1 MLYRAT
7 MDGGDTINFHKKCD
21 NILNTLILVKTEYR
35 RFGGF
40 TPIPWSTIGDYKYDP
55 EMKTFVFSLDN
66 KKIYYLKDK
75 GNQAVYHHKECGPC
89 FGAGFDIGIVG
100 NPIKE
105 KKLYTFQYSYDYKG
119 DNQSL
124 SEYVEPGKLQA
135 LDYEVFQIIFY

>member
-1 MLYRAT
+1 
-7 MDGGDTINFHKKCD
+7 
-21 NILNTLILVKTEYR
+21 
-35 RFGGF
+35 
-40 TPIPWSTIGDYKYDP
+40 
-55 EMKTFVFSLDN
+55 MKTFVFSLDN

-124 SEYVEPGKLQA
+124 SEYVEYGNLQA